1 MTLRIFDDIEQ
12 GTPEWLE
19 MRRGIVT
26 ASYVGH
32 FLTGG
37 GAASRSKTAENAMLT
52 IIAERLTGRME
63 HIPTTRDMER
73 GTWNEPFARDLYA
86 EHFGVEV
93 EQTGFMTEDKWGFTI
108 GYSPDGLVGD
118 DGLIECKSRRQQR
131 QVATI
136 LDGKVPA
143 ENMAQI
149 QCGLLVS
156 GRAWCDYI
164 SFSEGC
170 PLFVTRVTPEE
181 HWQTSILTAVQQ
193 FEATFLTIEEHVT
206 AATNGMPT
214 CPDTG
219 FDTDTEITID

>member
-1 MTLRIFDDIEQ
+1 MTRRTFTDIEQ

-19 MRRGIVT
+19 LRRGIVT

-37 GAASRSKTAENAMLT
+37 GKVSDSKTAENAMLT
-52 IIAERLTGRME
+52 IIAERLTGRIE

-86 EHFGVEV
+86 EHFGVQV
-93 EQTGFMTEDKWGFTI
+93 DQVGFMTEDRWGFTI

-118 DGLIECKSRRQQR
+118 DGLIEIKSRRQQR

-136 LDGKVPA
+136 IDGRVPA
-143 ENMAQI
+143 ENQAQI

-156 GRAWCDYI
+156 GRSWCDYI

-170 PLFVTRVTPEE
+170 PLFVTRVHPDER
-181 HWQTSILTAVQQ
+181 WQTSILDAARR
-193 FEATFLTIEEHVT
+193 FEDRFLTIEDRINSST
-206 AATNGMPT
+206 SGMPT

-219 FDTDTEITID
+219 FDTDDTITID

>member
-1 MTLRIFDDIEQ
+1 MTLRTFSDIEQ

-19 MRRGIVT
+19 LRRGIVT
-26 ASYVGH
+26 ASYVGRL
-32 FLTGG
+32 LTGG
-37 GAASRSKTAENAMLT
+37 GAVSKSRTADNAMLT
-52 IIAERLTGRME
+52 LAAERLTGRIE
-63 HIPTTRDMER
+63 RIPTTRDMER
-73 GTWNEPFARDLYA
+73 GTWNEPFARNLYTA
-86 EHFGVEV
+86 HFSVQVDEI
-93 EQTGFMTEDKWGFTI
+93 GFMTEDRWGFTL

-118 DGLIECKSRRQQR
+118 DGLIEIKSRRQQR

-156 GRAWCDYI
+156 GRSWCDYV

-170 PLFVTRVTPEE
+170 PLFVTRVPPDE
-181 HWQTSILTAVQQ
+181 HWQASILTATQQ
-193 FEATFLTIEEHVT
+193 FEHLFLTIEEHIT

-219 FDTDTEITID
+219 FDTDDTITID